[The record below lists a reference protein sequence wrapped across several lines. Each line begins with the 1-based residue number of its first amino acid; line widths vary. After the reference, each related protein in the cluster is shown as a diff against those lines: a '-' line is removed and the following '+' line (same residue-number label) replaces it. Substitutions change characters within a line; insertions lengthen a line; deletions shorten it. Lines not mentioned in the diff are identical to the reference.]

1 MFCLAPFKPG
11 APWDEARRYIAEAVT
26 KLADAHVHAINP
38 VAPDAW
44 LAAPA
49 DYVNGDAFH
58 PNLSGHQKI
67 AAKLEAT
74 IRPVLGW

>member
-1 MFCLAPFKPG
+1 
-11 APWDEARRYIAEAVT
+11 
-26 KLADAHVHAINP
+26 VHAINP